1 MLLGHGTQ
9 IARYYKY
16 MSIPT
21 SYKHSKS
28 LKHKQNEKSKQTD
41 QHLIPTTSLSSL
53 RKWALL
59 FTYLRDFDM
68 SV

>member
-21 SYKHSKS
+21 SYKHSRS
-28 LKHKQNEKSKQTD
+28 LKHKHNEKSKQTD
-41 QHLIPTTSLSSL
+41 QHLIPTTQQLHCL
-53 RKWALL
+53 
-59 FTYLRDFDM
+59 
-68 SV
+68 V